1 MKTFITILT
10 LAALA
15 TTSAVAKTATA
26 KRADSGS
33 IYQSH
38 AQGNQSYP
46 NPDRVFPAESYGN

>member
-15 TTSAVAKTATA
+15 TTSAVAKTPMA
-26 KRADSGS
+26 KQTGSSS
-33 IYQSH
+33 IYQSY

-46 NPDRVFPAESYGN
+46 NPDRVFPAESVGN

>member
-1 MKTFITILT
+1 MKTLITVIT

-15 TTSAVAKTATA
+15 TSGAVAKTRAA
-26 KRADSGS
+26 KVDFNN

-46 NPDRVFPAESYGN
+46 NPDRVFPAEPVAN